1 MRDLDRCSRNSQE
14 GVTLEEYEYKTY
26 MCTVCGFIYDEAQGW
41 PEDGIPPGTRWED
54 VPETWV
60 CPECG
65 ATRDDF
71 EMEEI

>member
-1 MRDLDRCSRNSQE
+1 MED
-14 GVTLEEYEYKTY
+14 YKTY

-41 PEDGIPPGTRWED
+41 PEDGIPAGTRWEA
-54 VPETWV
+54 VPDTWV

-65 ATRDDF
+65 AIKDDF

>member
-1 MRDLDRCSRNSQE
+1 VKR
-14 GVTLEEYEYKTY
+14 Y
-26 MCTVCGFIYDEAQGW
+26 MCMVCGLIYDEAAGW
-41 PEDGIPPGTRWED
+41 PDDGIAPGTKWED

-65 ATRDDF
+65 VGKEDF

>member
-1 MRDLDRCSRNSQE
+1 
-14 GVTLEEYEYKTY
+14 VEEDYKTF

-41 PEDGIPPGTRWED
+41 PDDGIKAGTRWKD
-54 VPETWV
+54 VPETWM

-65 ATRDDF
+65 ATKDDF

>member
-1 MRDLDRCSRNSQE
+1 MAAIPI
-14 GVTLEEYEYKTY
+14 TLNLKVLSVAENYKTY

-41 PEDGIPPGTRWED
+41 PDDGIPPGTRWKD
-54 VPETWV
+54 VPETWM

-65 ATRDDF
+65 ATKDDF

>member
-1 MRDLDRCSRNSQE
+1 VED
-14 GVTLEEYEYKTY
+14 YKTY

-41 PEDGIPPGTRWED
+41 PEDGIPAGTRWEA
-54 VPETWV
+54 VPDTWV

-65 ATRDDF
+65 AIKDDF

>member
-1 MRDLDRCSRNSQE
+1 VED
-14 GVTLEEYEYKTY
+14 YKTY

-41 PEDGIPPGTRWED
+41 PEDGIPAGTRWD
-54 VPETWV
+54 AVPDTWV

-65 ATRDDF
+65 AIKDDF

>member
-1 MRDLDRCSRNSQE
+1 M
-14 GVTLEEYEYKTY
+14 EEDYKTF

-41 PEDGIPPGTRWED
+41 PDDGIKAGTRWKD
-54 VPETWV
+54 VPETWM

-65 ATRDDF
+65 ATKDDF

>member
-1 MRDLDRCSRNSQE
+1 M
-14 GVTLEEYEYKTY
+14 EEDYKTF
-26 MCTVCGFIYDEAQGW
+26 MCKVCGFIYDEAQGW
-41 PEDGIPPGTRWED
+41 PEDGIKAGTRWKD

-65 ATRDDF
+65 ATKDDF

>member
-1 MRDLDRCSRNSQE
+1 M
-14 GVTLEEYEYKTY
+14 EEYEYKKY

-41 PEDGIPPGTRWED
+41 PEDNIPPGTRWED

-65 ATRDDF
+65 ATKDDF